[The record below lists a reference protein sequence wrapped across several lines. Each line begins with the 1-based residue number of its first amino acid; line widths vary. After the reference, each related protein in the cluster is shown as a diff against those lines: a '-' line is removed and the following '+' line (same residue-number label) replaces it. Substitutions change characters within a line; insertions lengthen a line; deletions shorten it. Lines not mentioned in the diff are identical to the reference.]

1 MDLFQNHHIILNMKQ
16 IKLNKNKDAQIGF
29 VRVSQRLY
37 DKIES
42 VSKKH
47 KVSMQTVVRE
57 VLENCIDDVEF
68 K

>member
-1 MDLFQNHHIILNMKQ
+1 MKQ
-16 IKLNKNKDAQIGF
+16 VKLNKNKDAQIGF

-37 DKIES
+37 DKIEQ

-68 K
+68 L

>member
-1 MDLFQNHHIILNMKQ
+1 MKE

-37 DKIES
+37 DKIKQ
-42 VSKKH
+42 VSGKH
-47 KVSMQTVVRE
+47 KVSMQAVVRE
-57 VLENCIDDVEF
+57 VLESCLDDINF

>member
-1 MDLFQNHHIILNMKQ
+1 MKRE

-37 DKIES
+37 DKIQD

-57 VLENCIDDVEF
+57 VLENCLDDVTF
-68 K
+68 N

>member
-1 MDLFQNHHIILNMKQ
+1 MKQ
-16 IKLNKNKDAQIGF
+16 IKLNTNKDAQIGF
-29 VRVSQRLY
+29 VRVSQHLY

>member
-1 MDLFQNHHIILNMKQ
+1 MKKE

-37 DKIES
+37 DKIQKVAE
-42 VSKKH
+42 KH
-47 KVSMQTVVRE
+47 NVSMQTVVRE
-57 VLENCIDDVEF
+57 TLESCIDDVEF

>member
-1 MDLFQNHHIILNMKQ
+1 MKKT

-47 KVSMQTVVRE
+47 KVTMQTVVRE
-57 VLENCIDDVEF
+57 VLESCIDDVDF
-68 K
+68 S

>member
-1 MDLFQNHHIILNMKQ
+1 MKKT

-37 DKIES
+37 DKIQS

-47 KVSMQTVVRE
+47 KVTMQTVVRE
-57 VLENCIDDVEF
+57 VLESCIDDVDF
-68 K
+68 S

>member
-1 MDLFQNHHIILNMKQ
+1 MKE

-37 DKIES
+37 DKIQKVAQEHS
-42 VSKKH
+42 VT
-47 KVSMQTVVRE
+47 MQTVVRE
-57 VLENCIDDVEF
+57 VLESCIDDIKF